1 MLVALAGG
9 VGAARFL
16 RGLVHATPPSNI
28 VVVVNTGDDEIFH
41 GLHVSPDLDSVT
53 YTLAGVSNPETGWG
67 LANETFR
74 TIGALDRFGA
84 PTWFRL
90 GDTDLATHLY
100 RTERLRAGAT
110 LSEVT
115 AEITSAFGIKVRL
128 IPMSDDRVS
137 TMIHVAGDSTPMSMQ
152 EWFVLHQTEPPVAA
166 VSFKDAERARP
177 APGVLEAIETA
188 DAVVVCPSNP
198 VISIGPILALPGIRD
213 ALVARRDRVIGISP
227 IIAGAPVKG
236 PADKLMGPLGIE
248 VSCVGVARAYADFCS
263 TLVID
268 TADADLAPAVETEGM
283 HSVVAPTLMTD
294 LAASK
299 SLARVVL
306 GEVGLQ

>member
-16 RGLVHATPPSNI
+16 RGLVRATPPSNI

-53 YTLAGVSNPETGWG
+53 YTLAGVSNSETGWG
-67 LANETFR
+67 LENETFR
-74 TIGALDRFGA
+74 TIEALDRFGA

-100 RTERLRAGAT
+100 RTERLRTGAT

-115 AEITSAFGIKVRL
+115 GEITSAFGIEVRL
-128 IPMSDDRVS
+128 VPMSDDRVS
-137 TMIHVAGDSTPMSMQ
+137 TLIHVTGDSTPMSMQ
-152 EWFVLHQTEPPVAA
+152 EWFVLHQTRPPVSA
-166 VSFKDAERARP
+166 VSFKDVEHARP

-188 DAVVVCPSNP
+188 DAILVCPSNP
-198 VISIGPILALPGIRD
+198 VISIGPILALPGVRD
-213 ALVARRDRVIGISP
+213 ALVARRDRVIGVSP

-268 TADADLAPAVETEGM
+268 TADADLAPAVGAEG
-283 HSVVAPTLMTD
+283 VRAVIAPTLMTD
-294 LAASK
+294 VAVSA

-306 GEVGLQ
+306 DALDVP